1 MLGMVAAVP
10 LLPGSFSDLIA
21 SIEQFADHPE
31 LKVPLYVIQG
41 FATSIGLVAIP
52 LLYTTVIDNTLGKEI
67 AYGRTS
73 LLVLVLTFGAVLSFI
88 VVNSLFV
95 EWNASVH
102 LPGFLKGFE
111 EWARSREE
119 YAEELTRYLTYFDNP
134 LQFVLAFVVIAVLPA
149 FGEEYVFRGLL
160 QNEFKRWTGNIHVA
174 IWVSAILFSGIHMQ
188 FFGFIPR
195 VLLGALFGYLYAWSG
210 NLLLPVLAHFVNNG
224 FSLVVMYLHQL
235 GYIDMD
241 VESTESEPWPIVLA
255 FTAVTAL
262 LLYRL
267 RKEVL
272 RTEISSS

>member
-1 MLGMVAAVP
+1 MVAAVP